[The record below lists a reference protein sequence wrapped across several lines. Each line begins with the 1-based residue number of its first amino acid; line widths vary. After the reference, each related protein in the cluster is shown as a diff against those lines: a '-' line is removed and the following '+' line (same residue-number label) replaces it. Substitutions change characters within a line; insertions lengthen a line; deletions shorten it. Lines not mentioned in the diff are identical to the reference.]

1 MQDKTWCVA
10 KPSATD
16 AELSANLEFACVH
29 VDCTTIQPNGPCFN
43 PNTFI
48 NHASVAMNLYYSFH
62 GRNLWNC
69 DYQKSGLITKTDPS
83 KIFFIWFVWRIPICL
98 IINVMIY
105 CVFKDN
111 RLYCEFYIPTWCNH
125 VFLVFVR
132 LWDLPICLVGAQG
145 SEEFM
150 SMVVW

>member
-1 MQDKTWCVA
+1 MMIKTANAQDKTWCVA
-10 KPSATD
+10 KPSSTD
-16 AELSANLEFACVH
+16 AELSANLEFACGH

-83 KIFFIWFVWRIPICL
+83 YGTCQ
-98 IINVMIY
+98 Y
-105 CVFKDN
+105 
-111 RLYCEFYIPTWCNH
+111 
-125 VFLVFVR
+125 
-132 LWDLPICLVGAQG
+132 A
-145 SEEFM
+145 
-150 SMVVW
+150 